1 MLQAKSVTFRNL
13 STHTFPSLYTIATM
27 AWLAQHD
34 VRSDTQKSSSSKMP
48 KGDFY
53 FGFAKHVGLKA
64 HDDLCEGY
72 RCRNKTIEKWTKQQV
87 ASR

>member
-1 MLQAKSVTFRNL
+1 MLQAELATFRNL
-13 STHTFPSLYTIATM
+13 STHTFLLLYTIATKVL
-27 AWLAQHD
+27 LAQHD
-34 VRSDTQKSSSSKMP
+34 VRSDIQKSSSSKMP

-64 HDDLCEGY
+64 HDALCAGY
-72 RCRNKTIEKWTKQQV
+72 RCRNKTIEKWTTQQV